1 MKRISFVAALC
12 VGMMLV
18 GAGCARPMDQR
29 SASSPKTPQEEV
41 TSMGV
46 LALEGGTATL
56 VRGDV
61 SVDAEDGTELLP
73 GDTLKVTSG
82 TVLIVYPDSGASHLE
97 TGTEVTLLPDGDG
110 KGSVFAQVELTAG
123 SIWTRFERL
132 LGTEETFSVSGN
144 GVVATVRGT
153 AFGMEIVDGEA
164 DVQVADH
171 EVEVSVLEG
180 RKDSA
185 LAKKTLK
192 LGSGEGFRVA
202 ADAMKRLDPSG
213 MKRLVRK
220 LSQKEKAKRGFDF
233 MSKKMSQE
241 LLKRRAKVHMPGVPI
256 IPVEFRDRIDPTL
269 LERLLQFS
277 SMNLTP
283 GFVMPTRSLEP
294 IVEPT
299 STIQIETSTTIEIR

>member
-12 VGMMLV
+12 IGMILV
-18 GAGCARPMDQR
+18 GTGCARSKDQR
-29 SASSPKTPQEEV
+29 PSPSVQTPQQKQEEV
-41 TSMGV
+41 IPMGV
-46 LALEGGTATL
+46 LALDGGTATL

-61 SVDAEDGTELLP
+61 SVDAQDGTELLP
-73 GDTLKVTSG
+73 GDTLKVMSG
-82 TVLIVYPDSGASHLE
+82 TIVIVYPDAGASHLE
-97 TGTEVTLLPDGDG
+97 SGTEVTLLPDGDG
-110 KGSVFAQVELTAG
+110 TGSVFAQIELSVG

-132 LGTEETFSVSGN
+132 LGTDETFSVSGN

-171 EVEVSVLEG
+171 EVEISVLEG

-192 LGSGEGFRVA
+192 LASGEGFRIA

-213 MKRLVRK
+213 MKRMVRK
-220 LSQKEKAKRGFDF
+220 LSAREKTKRGFDF

-241 LLKRRAKVHMPGVPI
+241 LLKRRAKVRMPG
-256 IPVEFRDRIDPTL
+256 IPVIPVKFRDRIDPGL

-277 SMNLTP
+277 TMNLTP

-294 IVEPT
+294 VSEPT
-299 STIQIETSTTIEIR
+299 STP